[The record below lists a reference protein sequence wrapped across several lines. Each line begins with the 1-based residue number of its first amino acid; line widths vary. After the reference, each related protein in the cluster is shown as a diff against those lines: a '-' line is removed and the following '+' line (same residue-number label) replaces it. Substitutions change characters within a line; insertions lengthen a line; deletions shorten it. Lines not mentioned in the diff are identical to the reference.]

1 MKYSMESLDYAEDIK
16 WLAVISLLLLNFVII
31 AVIKREQTISQQQVT
46 ITGLESALEANK
58 YHLQE
63 CLKDARVGYS
73 EFTGE

>member
-1 MKYSMESLDYAEDIK
+1 MKDFIVGLVA
-16 WLAVISLLLLNFVII
+16 AVLVLLPLILGAHLSQI
-31 AVIKREQTISQQQVT
+31 ISQQQVT